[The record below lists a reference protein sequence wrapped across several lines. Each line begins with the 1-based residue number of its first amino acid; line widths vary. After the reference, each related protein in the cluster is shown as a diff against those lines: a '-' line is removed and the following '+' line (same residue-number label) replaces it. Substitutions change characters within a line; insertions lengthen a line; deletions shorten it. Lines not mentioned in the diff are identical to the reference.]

1 MEELMRWFYKVPL
14 RLRSL
19 FRKSRVEKEL
29 TEELRFHLEKLIEEK
44 VAQGMTPEEARYA
57 ALRELGGVEQ
67 IKEECRDARGVNF
80 IETLFQDLRYGAR
93 MLRKNP
99 GFTLVAV
106 LTLALGIG
114 GNVVVFSLLETV
126 LLRPLPYSHPDRLF
140 MFFPVETKS
149 QRAMVASSYPN
160 FQDWHEQSHAFEA
173 MAAFHEESFNLTG
186 TTEPERLHGLSTTP
200 GLFALLGIPPLLGRE
215 FSPDDNQHVALLSYE
230 LWHRRLGGD
239 AGIIGKSI
247 HLEGSTYT
255 VLGVLPP
262 QFHFPPRRWGRTP
275 QVFVPV
281 IPNPDRDWFYLRV
294 IGRLAPGITEQQ
306 ARTEMDG
313 IAARLAQTYPNT
325 DRDQGIAVDQL
336 SQAAVS
342 DVRQTVWVLLGA
354 VAFVLLIACTN
365 VANLLLSQGA
375 TREREIAIRTAVG
388 ATRSRIVRQ
397 LLTESLMLAGM
408 GGALGVALA
417 YWTLP
422 LVASAVPQHTSF
434 FTRVHDAGFELNS
447 TVFIFTVLL
456 SVLSCALFGLLPAW
470 RTTKPARS
478 SGASV
483 RTGRIRGALI
493 GLEVALSFVLLAGA
507 GLMMKSLVRLL
518 EVDVGFR
525 TERLLTID
533 LNLAGEKYSSAE
545 KQAAFYGQVLQRL
558 EALPSVLSVGAI
570 VDLPLTR
577 SWTRNGFEIPGP
589 HPRQGVAVYHA
600 VSPNYFHTMGIPLL
614 SGREPLTADS
624 ARSPLVGVVNRSM
637 AQKYWPNENP
647 VGKTMRV
654 DRAFVQTTSKG
665 TSAQSKLQEL
675 QIVGVV
681 GDVRQLG
688 LDAPPDPEL
697 FIPYTQWP
705 SNEMALVLRTASEP
719 FSLIPVVKK
728 EIWRVDPDQPV
739 TDIKTMDELVSTEA
753 AGRRFVLQ
761 LIGAFA
767 SIALVLAAVGIYGVV
782 SYGMRQRTHEIGIR
796 MALGAR
802 GRQIVWLVVRQNAKW
817 ILIGITTGV
826 ASALALTRLLGAY
839 LYAVR
844 PTDHSTF
851 ALVVL
856 AELVIAG
863 LASYE
868 PARRATTVDP
878 MVALR
883 YE

>member
-1 MEELMRWFYKVPL
+1 MRWIYKFPL

-19 FRKSRVEKEL
+19 FRKSRVEQEL
-29 TEELRFHLEKLIEEK
+29 SEELRFHLEKLIEERVGK
-44 VAQGMTPEEARYA
+44 GMTPEEARYA

-67 IKEECRDARGVNF
+67 IKEECRNMRRVNC
-80 IETLFQDLRYGAR
+80 IESFLQDVRYG
-93 MLRKNP
+93 LRQLRRSP
-99 GFTLVAV
+99 GFTAVAV

-114 GNVVVFSLLETV
+114 GNVAVFSLLDAV

-149 QRAMVASSYPN
+149 QRSMVSSSYPN

-186 TTEPERLHGLSTTP
+186 TTEPERLDGLSSTP
-200 GLFALLGIPPLLGRE
+200 GPFALLGIPPLLGRE

-230 LWHRRLGGD
+230 LWHRRFGGD

-247 HLEGSTYT
+247 HLEGRAYT

-262 QFHFPPRRWGRTP
+262 QFHFPPRRWERAP
-275 QVFVPV
+275 EVFVPV
-281 IPNPDRDWFYLRV
+281 IPNPDRGQNYLRV

-306 ARTEMDG
+306 ARTEMNG
-313 IAARLAQTYPNT
+313 IAARLAGAYPGT
-325 DRDQGIAVDQL
+325 DRDQGIHVEPLGQYV
-336 SQAAVS
+336 VS
-342 DVRQTVWVLLGA
+342 DVRQTAWVLLGA

-397 LLTESLMLAGM
+397 LLTESLLLAGM

-434 FTRVHDAGFELNS
+434 FTRVHDAGVELNS

-456 SVLSCALFGLLPAW
+456 SVLSCALVGLLPAW

-525 TERLLTID
+525 TERLLTMD
-533 LNLAGEKYSSAE
+533 VNLAGEKYSSAE
-545 KQAAFYGQVLQRL
+545 KQAAFFGQVLQRL
-558 EALPSVLSVGAI
+558 DCLPSVLSVGAI
-570 VDLPLTR
+570 VKLPLTR
-577 SWTRNGFEIPGP
+577 TSSRNGFEILGS
-589 HPRQGVAVYHA
+589 HPRQGFAAFHA
-600 VSPNYFHTMGIPLL
+600 VSPNYFRTMGIPLL
-614 SGREPLTADS
+614 SGRELLTADS
-624 ARSPLVGVVNRSM
+624 PRSPLVGVVNRSM

-647 VGKTMRV
+647 VGKTTRV
-654 DRAFVQTTSKG
+654 YRAFVVSTSKG
-665 TSAQSKLQEL
+665 SSYQFKPEEL
-675 QIVGVV
+675 EIVGVV

-688 LDAPPDPEL
+688 LDAPPTPEL
-697 FIPYTQWP
+697 FMPYTQWP

-739 TDIKTMDELVSTEA
+739 TDIKTMDELVSIEA

-767 SIALVLAAVGIYGVV
+767 LIALVLAAVGIYGVV
-782 SYGMRQRTHEIGIR
+782 SYGTRQRTHEIGIR

-802 GRQIVWLVVRQNAKW
+802 AQQIVWLVAGQNAKW
-817 ILIGITTGV
+817 LLIGITTGV
-826 ASALALTRLLGAY
+826 ASALALTRLLAAY
-839 LYAVR
+839 LFAVQ
-844 PTDHSTF
+844 PTDPLTF
-851 ALVVL
+851 LAVAGLLTCMAL
-856 AELVIAG
+856 IAG
-863 LASYE
+863 YL
-868 PARRATTVDP
+868 PARRATKVDP

>member
-1 MEELMRWFYKVPL
+1 MLSDLLFRLRAFFRRKSMEAELDEELHAHVAYQ
-14 RLRSL
+14 
-19 FRKSRVEKEL
+19 VEKYIQSGL
-29 TEELRFHLEKLIEEK
+29 TR
-44 VAQGMTPEEARYA
+44 EEAARRA
-57 ALRELGGVEQ
+57 RLEFGGLDQ
-67 IKEECRDARGVNF
+67 MKEECRDSWGVTL
-80 IETLFQDLRYGAR
+80 IEALLRDVRYG
-93 MLRKNP
+93 LRQLRRNP
-99 GFTLVAV
+99 GFTAVAV

-114 GNVVVFSLLETV
+114 GNVAVFSLLDTV
-126 LLRPLPYSHPDRLF
+126 LLRPLPYSHPDRLY
-140 MFFPVETKS
+140 MFFPVEAKS

-160 FQDWHEQSHAFEA
+160 FQDWHEQSHAFQA
-173 MAAFHEESFNLTG
+173 MAAFHGESFNLTG
-186 TTEPERLHGLSTTP
+186 ATEPERLDGLSITP

-215 FSPDDNQHVALLSYE
+215 FSSNDNPHVVLLTYE
-230 LWHRRLGGD
+230 LWHRRFGGD

-247 HLEGSTYT
+247 HLEGRTYT

-262 QFHFPPRRWGRTP
+262 HFHFPPDRWGSAP
-275 QVFVPV
+275 EVLVPV
-281 IPNPDRDWFYLRV
+281 IPNPERGWNYLRV
-294 IGRLAPGITEQQ
+294 IGRLVPGVSEQQ
-306 ARTEMDG
+306 ARTEMKG
-313 IAARLAQTYPNT
+313 IAARLAQAYPNT
-325 DRDQGIAVDQL
+325 NRDQGIALDQL

-375 TREREIAIRTAVG
+375 TREHEIAIRTAVG

-397 LLTESLMLAGM
+397 LLTESLLLAGM

-434 FTRVHDAGFELNS
+434 FTRVHDAGLELNS

-470 RTTKPARS
+470 RTTKPARI
-478 SGASV
+478 SGASL

-493 GLEVALSFVLLAGA
+493 ALEVALSFVLLAGA
-507 GLMMKSLVRLL
+507 GLMMESLVRLL

-525 TERLLTID
+525 TERLLTMD
-533 LNLAGEKYSSAE
+533 VNLAGEKYSPAE

-558 EALPSVLSVGAI
+558 ESLPSVLSVGAI
-570 VDLPLTR
+570 VELPLTR
-577 SWTRNGFEIPGP
+577 SETRNSFEIPGP
-589 HPRQGVAVYHA
+589 HPRQGLAGYHA
-600 VSPNYFHTMGIPLL
+600 VSPNYFHTLGIPLL
-614 SGREPLTADS
+614 SGRELLTADS

-637 AQKYWPNENP
+637 AQKYWPDENP
-647 VGKTMRV
+647 VGKTIIAVRI
-654 DRAFVQTTSKG
+654 FVQSTAKG
-665 TSAQSKLQEL
+665 SSIQFKPQEL
-675 QIVGVV
+675 EIVGVV

-688 LDAPPDPEL
+688 LDALPDPEL
-697 FIPYTQWP
+697 FMPYTQWP

-761 LIGAFA
+761 LIGVFA
-767 SIALVLAAVGIYGVV
+767 SIAVVLAAVGIFGVA
-782 SYGMRQRTHEIGIR
+782 SFWMHQRTHEIGIR
-796 MALGAR
+796 MALGAG

-817 ILIGITTGV
+817 ILVGITAGV
-826 ASALALTRLLGAY
+826 ASALALTRLLAAY

-844 PTDHSTF
+844 PTDPLTF
-851 ALVVL
+851 VAVSLLLL
-856 AELVIAG
+856 AEG
-863 LASYE
+863 LLAVHI
-868 PARRATTVDP
+868 PARRATKVDP
-878 MVALR
+878 LVALR

>member
-1 MEELMRWFYKVPL
+1 MR
-14 RLRSL
+14 
-19 FRKSRVEKEL
+19 
-29 TEELRFHLEKLIEEK
+29 
-44 VAQGMTPEEARYA
+44 
-57 ALRELGGVEQ
+57 
-67 IKEECRDARGVNF
+67 
-80 IETLFQDLRYGAR
+80 TLLQDLRYGLR
-93 MLRKNP
+93 MLAKNP
-99 GFTLVAV
+99 GFTAVAV
-106 LTLALGIG
+106 LALALGIG
-114 GNVVVFSLLETV
+114 GNVAVFSLLDTV

-140 MFFPVETKS
+140 MFFPVEMKS
-149 QRAMVASSYPN
+149 QRATVASSYPN

-186 TTEPERLHGLSTTP
+186 TTEPERLEGLSTTP

-215 FSPDDNQHVALLSYE
+215 FSPDDNQHIALLSYE
-230 LWHRRLGGD
+230 LWQRRFGGD

-247 HLEGSTYT
+247 HLEGRTYS

-262 QFHFPPRRWGRTP
+262 HFNFPPRRWGRTP
-275 QVFVPV
+275 QVYVPV
-281 IPNPDRDWFYLRV
+281 IPNPERGWNYLRV

-306 ARTEMDG
+306 ARAEMNG
-313 IAARLAQTYPNT
+313 IAARLAHAHPNT
-325 DRDQGIAVDQL
+325 DRDQGIALDQL
-336 SQAAVS
+336 SQVAVS
-342 DVRQTVWVLLGA
+342 DVRQTAWVLLGA
-354 VAFVLLIACTN
+354 VAFVLLIACAN
-365 VANLLLSQGA
+365 VANLLLSQGT

-397 LLTESLMLAGM
+397 LLTESLLLAGI
-408 GGALGVALA
+408 GGALGVVLA

-493 GLEVALSFVLLAGA
+493 ALEVALSFVLLAGA

-525 TERLLTID
+525 TERLLTMD
-533 LNLAGEKYSSAE
+533 VNLAGEKYSSPE
-545 KQAAFYGQVLQRL
+545 KQAAFFGQVLQRL
-558 EALPSVLSVGAI
+558 ESLPSVLSVGAI
-570 VDLPLTR
+570 VELPLTR
-577 SWTRNGFEIPGP
+577 SWTRNGFEILGP
-589 HPRQGVAVYHA
+589 HPRQGLAGYHA

-614 SGREPLTADS
+614 SGRELVNADS

-647 VGKTMRV
+647 VGKPIRV
-654 DRAFVQTTSKG
+654 YRALVVSTSKG
-665 TSAQSKLQEL
+665 ASVQFKPQEL
-675 QIVGVV
+675 EIVGVV

-697 FIPYTQWP
+697 FMPYSQWP
-705 SNEMALVLRTASEP
+705 SNEMALVLRSASEP
-719 FSLIPVVKK
+719 FSLIPAVKK

-767 SIALVLAAVGIYGVV
+767 SIAVVLAAVGIYGVA
-782 SYGMRQRTHEIGIR
+782 SCSTRQRTHEIGIR

-802 GRQIVWLVVRQNAKW
+802 GQQIVWLVVGQNAKW
-817 ILIGITTGV
+817 LLIGIATGV
-826 ASALALTRLLGAY
+826 ASALALTRLLAAY

-844 PTDHSTF
+844 PTDPTTLIAVGF
-851 ALVVL
+851 LLTTMALL
-856 AELVIAG
+856 TCYI
-863 LASYE
+863 
-868 PARRATTVDP
+868 PARRATKVDP

>member
-1 MEELMRWFYKVPL
+1 MNWIKQLFSRRRLYSDLSAEIQEHLAEKVDELVARGTSREEATAAARREFGNVL
-14 RLRSL
+14 
-19 FRKSRVEKEL
+19 
-29 TEELRFHLEKLIEEK
+29 LIEE
-44 VAQGMTPEEARYA
+44 RS
-57 ALRELGGVEQ
+57 REVWQWPSLENIFMDV
-67 IKEECRDARGVNF
+67 
-80 IETLFQDLRYGAR
+80 RYG
-93 MLRKNP
+93 LRRLAKNP
-99 GFTLVAV
+99 GFTAVAV

-114 GNVVVFSLLETV
+114 GNVAVFSLLDTV

-140 MFFPVETKS
+140 MFFPFETS
-149 QRAMVASSYPN
+149 PQDAMVASSYPN
-160 FQDWHEQSHAFEA
+160 FQDWHEPSRAFEA
-173 MAAFHEESFNLTG
+173 MAGYHEESFNLTG
-186 TTEPERLHGLSTTP
+186 TTEPERLDGLSSTP

-215 FSPDDNQHVALLSYE
+215 FSAGDDPHVALLSYE
-230 LWHRRLGGD
+230 LWHRRFGGD

-247 HLEGSTYT
+247 HLEGRTYS

-262 QFHFPPRRWGRTP
+262 HFNFPPRRWEGAP
-275 QVFVPV
+275 EVFVPV
-281 IPNPDRDWFYLRV
+281 IPNPERGWHYLRV

-306 ARTEMDG
+306 ARTEMNG
-313 IAARLAQTYPNT
+313 IAARLAQAYPNT
-325 DRDQGIAVDQL
+325 NRDQGIVVDQL
-336 SQAAVS
+336 SQLVVS
-342 DVRQTVWVLLGA
+342 DVRQTAWVLLGA

-397 LLTESLMLAGM
+397 LLTESLLLAGM

-422 LVASAVPQHTSF
+422 LMAAAVPQHTTF
-434 FTRVHDAGFELNS
+434 FTRVHGAGFELNS

-456 SVLSCALFGLLPAW
+456 SVLSCALCGLLPAW

-478 SGASV
+478 SAASV

-525 TERLLTID
+525 TERLLTMDI
-533 LNLAGEKYSSAE
+533 NLAGEKYASAE
-545 KQAAFYGQVLQRL
+545 NQTAFYGQVLQGL
-558 EALPSVLSVGAI
+558 ESLPSVLSVGAI

-577 SWTRNGFEIPGP
+577 SETRNGFEIPGP
-589 HPRQGVAVYHA
+589 HPRQGRANYHA
-600 VSPNYFHTMGIPLL
+600 VSPNYFYTMGIPLL
-614 SGREPLTADS
+614 SGRELLTADS

-637 AQKYWPNENP
+637 AQKYWPDENP
-647 VGKTMRV
+647 IGKTIIANQAV
-654 DRAFVQTTSKG
+654 VVSTSKG
-665 TSAQSKLQEL
+665 SSIDFRPRQLE
-675 QIVGVV
+675 IVGIV
-681 GDVRQLG
+681 GDVWFG
-688 LDAPPDPEL
+688 LDAPPYPEL
-697 FIPYTQWP
+697 FMPYTQWP
-705 SNEMALVLRTASEP
+705 SNGMALVLRTASEP
-719 FSLIPVVKK
+719 SSLIPRVKE

-739 TDIKTMDELVSTEA
+739 ADIKTMDQLVSTEA

-782 SYGMRQRTHEIGIR
+782 SYGTRQRTREIGIR

-802 GRQIVWLVVRQNAKW
+802 GQQILWLVAGQNAKW
-817 ILIGITTGV
+817 LLIGITTGV
-826 ASALALTRLLGAY
+826 ASALALTRLLAAY

-844 PTDHSTF
+844 PNDPLTF
-851 ALVVL
+851 VAVSLLLLAVALL
-856 AELVIAG
+856 AVYI
-863 LASYE
+863 
-868 PARRATTVDP
+868 PARRATKVDP
-878 MVALR
+878 MEALR

>member
-1 MEELMRWFYKVPL
+1 M
-14 RLRSL
+14 S
-19 FRKSRVEKEL
+19 
-29 TEELRFHLEKLIEEK
+29 
-44 VAQGMTPEEARYA
+44 
-57 ALRELGGVEQ
+57 
-67 IKEECRDARGVNF
+67 
-80 IETLFQDLRYGAR
+80 TLLQDLRYGFR
-93 MLRKNP
+93 MLARNP
-99 GFTLVAV
+99 GFTAVAV

-114 GNVVVFSLLETV
+114 GNVAVFSLFDAV
-126 LLRPLPYSHPDRLF
+126 MLRPLPYSHPDRLY
-140 MFFPVETKS
+140 MFFPYEKS
-149 QRAMVASSYPN
+149 PQNAMVASSYPDL
-160 FQDWHEQSHAFEA
+160 QDWREQSHAFEA
-173 MAAFHEESFNLTG
+173 MAGYRFESFNLTG
-186 TTEPERLHGLSTTP
+186 TTEPERLDGLYSTP

-215 FSPDDNQHVALLSYE
+215 FSPTDDPHVVLLTYE
-230 LWHRRLGGD
+230 LWRRRFGGD

-247 HLEGSTYT
+247 HLEGRAYT

-262 QFHFPPRRWGRTP
+262 HFSFPPQRWEGTP
-275 QVFVPV
+275 EVFVPA
-281 IPNPDRDWFYLRV
+281 IPNPERGSYWLRV
-294 IGRLAPGITEQQ
+294 VGRLAPGITEQQ
-306 ARTEMDG
+306 ARAEMSG
-313 IAARLAQTYPNT
+313 ICARLAQAYPDTN
-325 DRDQGIAVDQL
+325 RDLGVVVNSL
-336 SQAAVS
+336 NEEVVGG
-342 DVRQTVWVLLGA
+342 VRHTAWVLLGA
-354 VAFVLLIACTN
+354 VGFVLLIACTN

-375 TREREIAIRTAVG
+375 TREREIAIRSAVG

-397 LLTESLMLAGM
+397 LLTESLLLAGM
-408 GGALGVALA
+408 GGALGAALG

-422 LVASAVPQHTSF
+422 LVASVLPPHSTF

-470 RTTKPARS
+470 RTTKPTRS

-525 TERLLTID
+525 TERLLTMDIS
-533 LNLAGEKYSSAE
+533 LAGEKYSSAE
-545 KQAAFYGQVLQRL
+545 KRAAFFGQVVQRL
-558 EALPSVLSVGAI
+558 ESLPTVLSVGAT

-577 SWTRNGFEIPGP
+577 SHTRNGFEIPGP
-589 HPRQGVAVYHA
+589 HPRQGRADYHA
-600 VSPNYFHTMGIPLL
+600 VSPNYFRTMGIPLL
-614 SGREPLTADS
+614 NGRELLTADS
-624 ARSPLVGVVNRSM
+624 ARSPVVGVINRSM
-637 AQKYWPNENP
+637 AQKYWPDENP
-647 VGKTMRV
+647 MGKTIIAY
-654 DRAFVQTTSKG
+654 RAVVVSTSKG
-665 TSAQSKLQEL
+665 SSVEFKPQEL
-675 QIVGVV
+675 EIVGIV
-681 GDVRQLG
+681 GDVPFG
-688 LDAPPDPEL
+688 LDAPPYPEL
-697 FIPYTQWP
+697 FMPYTQWP
-705 SNEMALVLRTASEP
+705 PSEMALVLRTASEP
-719 FSLIPVVKK
+719 SSLIPVVKK

-739 TDIKTMDELVSTEA
+739 TDIKTMDELVATEA
-753 AGRRFVLQ
+753 AGRRFVLE

-767 SIALVLAAVGIYGVV
+767 SIAVVLAAVGIYSVA
-782 SYGMRQRTHEIGIR
+782 SYWTRQRTHEIGIR
-796 MALGAR
+796 MALGAG

-826 ASALALTRLLGAY
+826 ASALALTRLLAAY

-868 PARRATTVDP
+868 PARRATKVDP

>member
-1 MEELMRWFYKVPL
+1 MRT
-14 RLRSL
+14 
-19 FRKSRVEKEL
+19 L
-29 TEELRFHLEKLIEEK
+29 T
-44 VAQGMTPEEARYA
+44 
-57 ALRELGGVEQ
+57 
-67 IKEECRDARGVNF
+67 
-80 IETLFQDLRYGAR
+80 QDLKFGFR
-93 MLRKNP
+93 MLARNP
-99 GFTLVAV
+99 GFTAVAV

-114 GNVVVFSLLETV
+114 GNVAVFSLLDAV

-140 MFFPVETKS
+140 MLFPVEAES
-149 QRAMVASSYPN
+149 HRAMVQTSYPN
-160 FQDWHEQSHAFEA
+160 FKDWHEQSHAFEA
-173 MAAFHEESFNLTG
+173 MAGFNGEFFNLTG
-186 TTEPERLHGLSTTP
+186 TAQPERLEGLSSTP

-215 FSPDDNQHVALLSYE
+215 FSPDDDPHVVLLTYE
-230 LWHRRLGGD
+230 LWHRRFGGD
-239 AGIIGKSI
+239 AGIVGESI
-247 HLEGSTYT
+247 YLEGSAYT

-262 QFHFPPRRWGRTP
+262 HFSFPPHRWEGAP

-281 IPNPDRDWFYLRV
+281 IPNPDRGWHYVRV

-306 ARTEMDG
+306 ARTEMNG
-313 IAARLAQTYPNT
+313 IAARLAQAYPIAN
-325 DRDQGIAVDQL
+325 REQGIVVDQL

-375 TREREIAIRTAVG
+375 TREREMAIRNAVG

-397 LLTESLMLAGM
+397 LLTESLLLAGM

-422 LVASAVPQHTSF
+422 LMASAVPQHTSF

-456 SVLSCALFGLLPAW
+456 SMLSCALFGLLPAW

-478 SGASV
+478 SGPSV

-525 TERLLTID
+525 TEHLLTM
-533 LNLAGEKYSSAE
+533 NVSLAGEKYTAGE
-545 KQAAFYGQVLQRL
+545 NQAAFYGQVLQRL
-558 EALPSVLSVGAI
+558 ETLPSVLTVGAT

-577 SWTRNGFEIPGP
+577 SDTWNGFEIPGP
-589 HPRQGVAVYHA
+589 HPRQGTAAYHA

-614 SGREPLTADS
+614 SGRELVTADS
-624 ARSPLVGVVNRSM
+624 ARSPQVGVINRSM
-637 AQKYWPNENP
+637 AQKYWPDENP
-647 VGKTMRV
+647 IGKTIIATRV
-654 DRAFVQTTSKG
+654 VVATTSKG
-665 TSAQSKLQEL
+665 SSVEFKPQEL
-675 QIVGVV
+675 EIVGIV

-697 FIPYTQWP
+697 FMPYTQWP

-719 FSLIPVVKK
+719 SSLIPVVKK
-728 EIWRVDPDQPV
+728 EIWRGDPDQPV

-761 LIGAFA
+761 LIGVFA

-782 SYGMRQRTHEIGIR
+782 SYGTRQRTHEIGIR

-802 GRQIVWLVVRQNAKW
+802 GQQIMWLVAGQNAKW
-817 ILIGITTGV
+817 LLIGITTGV
-826 ASALALTRLLGAY
+826 ASALALTRLLAAY

-844 PTDHSTF
+844 PTDPLTF
-851 ALVVL
+851 VAVALLLL
-856 AELVIAG
+856 AVAL
-863 LASYE
+863 LAVYI
-868 PARRATTVDP
+868 PARRATKVNP
-878 MVALR
+878 MEALR

>member
-1 MEELMRWFYKVPL
+1 MSPL
-14 RLRSL
+14 L
-19 FRKSRVEKEL
+19 
-29 TEELRFHLEKLIEEK
+29 
-44 VAQGMTPEEARYA
+44 
-57 ALRELGGVEQ
+57 
-67 IKEECRDARGVNF
+67 
-80 IETLFQDLRYGAR
+80 QDLRYGLR
-93 MLRKNP
+93 MLAKSP
-99 GFTLVAV
+99 GFTAVAV

-114 GNVVVFSLLETV
+114 GNVAVFSLLETV

-140 MFFPVETKS
+140 MFFPFETGP
-149 QRAMVASSYPN
+149 QDAMVASSYPN

-173 MAAFHEESFNLTG
+173 MAGYHEESFNLTG
-186 TTEPERLHGLSTTP
+186 TTEPERLDGLRSTP
-200 GLFALLGIPPLLGRE
+200 RLFALLGIPPLLGRE
-215 FSPDDNQHVALLSYE
+215 FSPNDDQHVVLLSYE
-230 LWHRRLGGD
+230 LWHRRFGGD

-247 HLEGSTYT
+247 YLEGRAYT

-262 QFHFPPRRWGRTP
+262 QFHFPPRRWGRAP
-275 QVFVPV
+275 EVFVPV
-281 IPNPDRDWFYLRV
+281 IPNPDRGWHYLRV
-294 IGRLAPGITEQQ
+294 IGRLAPAITEQQ
-306 ARTEMDG
+306 ARTEMNG
-313 IAARLAQTYPNT
+313 IAARLAQAYPNT
-325 DRDQGIAVDQL
+325 NPDQGIVADQL
-336 SQAAVS
+336 SQLVVS
-342 DVRQTVWVLLGA
+342 DVRQTAWVLLGA

-375 TREREIAIRTAVG
+375 TREREITIRNAVG

-397 LLTESLMLAGM
+397 LLTESLLLAGM

-422 LVASAVPQHTSF
+422 LVAWGVPQHTPFS
-434 FTRVHDAGFELNS
+434 TRVHDAGFELNS
-447 TVFIFTVLL
+447 TVFIFAVLL
-456 SVLSCALFGLLPAW
+456 SGLSCALFGLLPAW

-478 SGASV
+478 SGASIH
-483 RTGRIRGALI
+483 TGRIRGALI

-525 TERLLTID
+525 TERLLTMD
-533 LNLAGEKYSSAE
+533 VNLAGEKYSSAE
-545 KQAAFYGQVLQRL
+545 KRAAFFGQVVQRL
-558 EALPSVLSVGAI
+558 ESLPTVLSVGAT

-577 SWTRNGFEIPGP
+577 SHTRNGFQIPGP
-589 HPRQGVAVYHA
+589 HPRQGRADYHA
-600 VSPNYFHTMGIPLL
+600 VSPNYFRTMGIPLL
-614 SGREPLTADS
+614 SGRELLTADS
-624 ARSPLVGVVNRSM
+624 GRSPLVGVVNRSM
-637 AQKYWPNENP
+637 AQKYWPDENP
-647 VGKTMRV
+647 IGKTIIAY
-654 DRAFVQTTSKG
+654 RAVVVSTSKG
-665 TSAQSKLQEL
+665 SSVDFRPREL
-675 QIVGVV
+675 GIVGVV

-688 LDAPPDPEL
+688 LDAPPYPEL
-697 FIPYTQWP
+697 FMPYTQWP
-705 SNEMALVLRTASEP
+705 SSEMALVLRTASEP
-719 FSLIPVVKK
+719 SSLIPVVKK

-767 SIALVLAAVGIYGVV
+767 SIAVVLAGVGIYSVA
-782 SYGMRQRTHEIGIR
+782 SYWTRQRTHEIGIR

-826 ASALALTRLLGAY
+826 ASALALTRFLGAY

-856 AELVIAG
+856 AELVIAL

-868 PARRATTVDP
+868 PARRATKVDP

>member
-1 MEELMRWFYKVPL
+1 LL
-14 RLRSL
+14 
-19 FRKSRVEKEL
+19 
-29 TEELRFHLEKLIEEK
+29 
-44 VAQGMTPEEARYA
+44 
-57 ALRELGGVEQ
+57 
-67 IKEECRDARGVNF
+67 
-80 IETLFQDLRYGAR
+80 QDVRYGLR
-93 MLRKNP
+93 MLAKNP
-99 GFTLVAV
+99 GFTAVAV

-114 GNVVVFSLLETV
+114 GNVAVFSLLDAV
-126 LLRPLPYSHPDRLF
+126 LLRPLPYSQPDRLF
-140 MFFPVETKS
+140 MFFPFEASPKG
-149 QRAMVASSYPN
+149 AMVASSYPN

-173 MAAFHEESFNLTG
+173 MAGYHEESFNLTG
-186 TTEPERLHGLSTTP
+186 TTEPERLDGLSSTP

-215 FSPDDNQHVALLSYE
+215 FGPNDDPHVVLLTYE
-230 LWHRRLGGD
+230 LWHRRFGGD
-239 AGIIGKSI
+239 AGIVGKAI
-247 HLEGSTYT
+247 YLGGRTYT

-262 QFHFPPRRWGRTP
+262 HFSFPPRRWEVAP
-275 QVFVPV
+275 EVFVPV
-281 IPNPDRDWFYLRV
+281 IPNPDRGWHYLRV

-306 ARTEMDG
+306 ARTEMNG
-313 IAARLAQTYPNT
+313 IAARLAQAYPNT
-325 DRDQGIAVDQL
+325 NRDQGIVVDQL
-336 SQAAVS
+336 SQLVVS
-342 DVRQTVWVLLGA
+342 DVRQTAWVLLGA

-397 LLTESLMLAGM
+397 LLTESLLLAGM

-422 LVASAVPQHTSF
+422 LMAAAVPQHTTF
-434 FTRVHDAGFELNS
+434 FTRVHGAGFELNS

-456 SVLSCALFGLLPAW
+456 SVLSCALCGLLPAW

-478 SGASV
+478 SAASV

-525 TERLLTID
+525 TERLLTMDI
-533 LNLAGEKYSSAE
+533 NLAGEKYASAE
-545 KQAAFYGQVLQRL
+545 NQTAFYGQVLQGL
-558 EALPSVLSVGAI
+558 ESLPSVLSVGAI

-577 SWTRNGFEIPGP
+577 SETRNGFEIPGP
-589 HPRQGVAVYHA
+589 HPRQGRANYHA
-600 VSPNYFHTMGIPLL
+600 VSPNYFYTMGIPLL
-614 SGREPLTADS
+614 SGRELLTADS

-637 AQKYWPNENP
+637 AQKYWPDENP
-647 VGKTMRV
+647 IGKTIIANQAV
-654 DRAFVQTTSKG
+654 VVSTSKG
-665 TSAQSKLQEL
+665 SSIDFRPRQLE
-675 QIVGVV
+675 IVGIV
-681 GDVRQLG
+681 GDVWFG
-688 LDAPPDPEL
+688 LDAPPYPEL
-697 FIPYTQWP
+697 FMPYTQWP

-719 FSLIPVVKK
+719 SSLIPRVKK

-739 TDIKTMDELVSTEA
+739 ADIKTMDQLVSTEA

-782 SYGMRQRTHEIGIR
+782 SYGTRQRTREIGIR

-802 GRQIVWLVVRQNAKW
+802 GQQILWLVAGQNAKW
-817 ILIGITTGV
+817 LLIGITTGV
-826 ASALALTRLLGAY
+826 ASALALTRLLAAY

-844 PTDHSTF
+844 PNDPLTF
-851 ALVVL
+851 VAVSLLLLAVALL
-856 AELVIAG
+856 AVYI
-863 LASYE
+863 
-868 PARRATTVDP
+868 PARRATKVDP
-878 MVALR
+878 MEALR